1 MTLDLG
7 SSGHH
12 GTITQG
18 YSSVAATIA
27 WDAPAPP
34 TVGGLCHFS
43 PGVLP
48 LLTGSFGSRAYIVGG
63 TGEALEV
70 ELSGTSATS
79 HRFRLFYHNELKPLG
94 LDGTSSCLAELG
106 RWRGTSTLQGNG
118 YSSDPPLSTILRL
131 AVDDEAFYVHST
143 RLTGH
148 SGMDQSGRRS
158 CIARIPMDSA
168 VCTHWR
174 NHSPGL
180 DKFWLGSVHLNSIDF
195 PIRDA
200 HGTVSI
206 IDKAISLQ
214 LLFTV
219 AP

>member
-1 MTLDLG
+1 MEAVRRSKSAFL
-7 SSGHH
+7 
-12 GTITQG
+12 
-18 YSSVAATIA
+18 
-27 WDAPAPP
+27 APP
-34 TVGGLCHFS
+34 
-43 PGVLP
+43 PGR
-48 LLTGSFGSRAYIVGG
+48 TA
-63 TGEALEV
+63 
-70 ELSGTSATS
+70 SAS
-79 HRFRLFYHNELKPLG
+79 SIYHSELKALG
-94 LDGTSSCLAELG
+94 LDTFRSCLAELG
-106 RWRGTSTLQGNG
+106 RWRGISTLQANT
-118 YSSDPPLSTILRL
+118 YSSDPALSTVLRL

-148 SGMDQSGRRS
+148 SGMDPRGRRS

-180 DKFWLGSVHLNSIDF
+180 DKFWLGNVHLNSIDF
-195 PIRDA
+195 SIRDA
-200 HGTVSI
+200 HGNVLI